1 MRTYLLLITI
11 LLISL
16 VATAQVKK
24 PSTKTAVPVKTG
36 VYAKK
41 AKKATSNHGTFTD
54 KRDGHQYKWVKI
66 GRQVWMAENLSY
78 FGQHLFGGEVG
89 SDHEPFSYLYDFD
102 GIDDSDGKAKM
113 YAQQYGVLYNWPAA
127 KLACPQGWHLP
138 TDAEWDILINYLGG
152 KEVAGGKMRMA
163 GTTYWNSSNEFVTN
177 SSGFS
182 ALPGGY
188 RDCGGTFY
196 NVGDHGYWW
205 SATEN
210 DTYGAWSRYMKY
222 NLSNVFQSLDNKS
235 NGFSV
240 RCVRDY

>member
-1 MRTYLLLITI
+1 
-11 LLISL
+11 
-16 VATAQVKK
+16 
-24 PSTKTAVPVKTG
+24 
-36 VYAKK
+36 
-41 AKKATSNHGTFTD
+41 
-54 KRDGHQYKWVKI
+54 
-66 GRQVWMAENLSY
+66 
-78 FGQHLFGGEVG
+78 
-89 SDHEPFSYLYDFD
+89 
-102 GIDDSDGKAKM
+102 
-113 YAQQYGVLYNWPAA
+113 
-127 KLACPQGWHLP
+127 
-138 TDAEWDILINYLGG
+138 
-152 KEVAGGKMRMA
+152 MA